1 MFVGVLRLGSFASVL
16 WLNSQRILLIFP
28 LGLQG
33 NSRLFEIRFCL
44 DRVSCLFLGVLCMV
58 VLVILLFRDDY
69 LGSDML
75 FRRFMLILYSFVI
88 SMGVLL
94 VSSNLLFLLIG

>member
-1 MFVGVLRLGSFASVL
+1 
-16 WLNSQRILLIFP
+16 
-28 LGLQG
+28 
-33 NSRLFEIRFCL
+33 
-44 DRVSCLFLGVLCMV
+44 MV